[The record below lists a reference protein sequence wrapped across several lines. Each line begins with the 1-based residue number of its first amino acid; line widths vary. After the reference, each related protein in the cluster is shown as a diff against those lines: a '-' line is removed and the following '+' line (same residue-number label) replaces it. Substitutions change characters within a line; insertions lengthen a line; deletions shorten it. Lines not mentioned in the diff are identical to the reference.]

1 MIAVKLLTTAKGSTA
16 TKGTAA
22 GATTATTATEALHAV
37 SADRADRATLADRA
51 TTADRATEAT
61 HAQQADS
68 ARTARH
74 ATTAAELDS
83 GALALRGLAHKDREE
98 TFEKEVTF
106 QDVVTYLREVVF
118 RGNASFQSLTAQG
131 TASVQDLT
139 VWGKALF
146 HELEIRRLSYAGG
159 NVYLSGAGSKI
170 ARVEELDDRY
180 RCYLLADDGTTA
192 TENLWQPRDQARCQ
206 TFNISPGTHQ
216 GAANRQYWR
225 VVTQVG
231 TETVQLYEGQPVRF
245 AYIDLA
251 KDNCLEGSD
260 APQQGDTI
268 VLDGCQDPQ
277 KPDRQGVLTLESTG
291 TGAPRIV
298 AYKGV
303 SSYSHEGR
311 EVFRLSPEGSRIVS
325 TSLEWISG
333 TGETMH
339 LVNYRG
345 EWQEGTQYGYYDQVN
360 HLNALYTCTNTGG
373 TTQEPSPT
381 CSDWTLV
388 LCGEKGDQG
397 EDALSVQI
405 VSDRGNVILNGEGS
419 RTLTAH
425 VYRGSDEIT
434 DQLPPTAFSWRR
446 TSQDAADDQVWNRR
460 HEGVGCQ
467 IVVGKEDI
475 LRSALFTCEAY
486 IG

>member
-1 MIAVKLLTTAKGSTA
+1 MAETTEIEKLRQSLEGIRDERAKRANTAKRIGSAFLNLLSFLMRKNEERLSKVDDDSA
-16 TKGTAA
+16 TGFITFVKGLRSKGTAIFESLQSEDYSEEA
-22 GATTATTATEALHAV
+22 YKGFRLGRTSDGAYQL
-37 SADRADRATLADRA
+37 
-51 TTADRATEAT
+51 
-61 HAQQADS
+61 
-68 ARTARH
+68 
-74 ATTAAELDS
+74 
-83 GALALRGLAHKDREE
+83 
-98 TFEKEVTF
+98 
-106 QDVVTYLREVVF
+106 
-118 RGNASFQSLTAQG
+118 SL
-131 TASVQDLT
+131 QDLT

-192 TENLWQPRDQARCQ
+192 TQNLWQPRDQARCQ

-216 GAANRQYWR
+216 GTANRQYWR
-225 VVTQVG
+225 VVTAVG

-245 AYIDLA
+245 AFIDLA

-260 APQQGDTI
+260 PPEEGDTI

-277 KPDRQGVLTLESTG
+277 KPERQGVLTLESSG

-303 SSYSHEGR
+303 CSYSHEGR
-311 EVFRLSPEGSRIVS
+311 EVFRLSPEGSKIVS

-333 TGETMH
+333 TGDPMH
-339 LVNYRG
+339 IVNYRG
-345 EWQEGTQYGYYDQVN
+345 EWQQGTQYGYYDQVN
-360 HLNALYTCTNTGG
+360 HRNALYTCTNTHG

-388 LCGEKGDQG
+388 LSGEKGEPG

-405 VSDRGNVILNGEGS
+405 VSDRGNVILNGEGE

-425 VYRGSDEIT
+425 VYQGADEIT
-434 DQLPPTAFSWRR
+434 EHLPPSAFSWRR
-446 TSQDAADDQVWNRR
+446 TSQDTADDQVWNKR

-467 IVVGKEDI
+467 IVVSKEDI
-475 LRSALFTCEAY
+475 LRSALFSCEAY
-486 IG
+486 IE